1 VTADLPTF
9 PNTTMSQK
17 SLDGLSLCVWMDAD
31 IRNNNLLCR
40 IDILYGFAALQP
52 EFASRLIGV
61 AN

>member
-1 VTADLPTF
+1 
-9 PNTTMSQK
+9 MSQK

-40 IDILYGFAALQP
+40 IDILYGFAALRP
-52 EFASRLIGV
+52 EWACRMVGV